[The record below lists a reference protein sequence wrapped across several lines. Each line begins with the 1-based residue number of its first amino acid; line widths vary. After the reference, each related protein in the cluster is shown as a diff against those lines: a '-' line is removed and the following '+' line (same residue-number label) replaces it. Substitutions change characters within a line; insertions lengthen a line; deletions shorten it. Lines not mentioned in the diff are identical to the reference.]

1 MKEKRQRHRL
11 FGFFGTFPKMLKKE
25 SMEEISLRDALT
37 SSNWSVKRSMSVNI
51 YNDAEGFLLKKKNKW
66 PLFFWAELFIKKKRR
81 GRERENAS
89 VWMDSKQA
97 PKLISFLFFVLYFLG
112 LMRVAAILAFGNN
125 IRRLETY
132 RIEARTSHSRV

>member
-1 MKEKRQRHRL
+1 
-11 FGFFGTFPKMLKKE
+11 
-25 SMEEISLRDALT
+25 MEEISLRDALT

-51 YNDAEGFLLKKKNKW
+51 YNDAEGFLFKNKNKW

-112 LMRVAAILAFGNN
+112 
-125 IRRLETY
+125 
-132 RIEARTSHSRV
+132 